1 MKRESLIARMMN
13 YIVSG
18 YVYFVALTLVFYMV
32 SSLVTGLMSVATSLM
47 DISTSLKD
55 ILIAPERDLIE
66 LDLLHTIAFTIVLV
80 KAYKI
85 LISYAEKRHVSIK
98 YLIEIAIIAPTIEIV
113 FNSTKYSVEENAL
126 FAVFAFAN
134 LLAYLF
140 FYPTIKHVSQDYEH
154 ETCHVCVQ
162 ADNATTELEIVKKDT
177 VEGVVMAK
185 EVAKPKKVAKKSAP
199 KPAVKK
205 KSAE

>member
-1 MKRESLIARMMN
+1 MKKESLIAEVMN

-32 SSLVTGLMSVATSLM
+32 SSLIVGVLSVVTGLM
-47 DISTSLKD
+47 DISGSAKA
-55 ILIAPERDLIE
+55 ILSAPERDLLE

-85 LISYAEKRHVSIK
+85 LISYAQKRHVSIK

-113 FNSTKYSVEENAL
+113 FNSTKYPIEANIL

-134 LLAYLF
+134 LIAYLY
-140 FYPTIKHVSQDYEH
+140 FYPTIKHVSTDYEH
-154 ETCHVCVQ
+154 DTCEQ
-162 ADNATTELEIVKKDT
+162 PISVKT
-177 VEGVVMAK
+177 AK
-185 EVAKPKKVAKKSAP
+185 VSKKKVTT
-199 KPAVKK
+199 
-205 KSAE
+205 